1 METVFLDANVLW
13 TAAFKEFSTLR
24 HLWNIPGT
32 RLVTSEY
39 AAEEARRNLENYPA
53 SAAEQKR
60 LLMSLD
66 ALLLKMAVVPTPYP
80 LPEDLNVNL
89 PAKDIP
95 ILAAAL
101 SAKAAFLIT
110 GDKQH
115 FGAHF
120 GKKMRDI
127 TILRPADYLKP
138 WTLNCGRHLQIPI
151 RPKAE
156 KKQYFHHRD
165 HECKKVRRS
174 TNAINAHGRASFAI
188 SPSHPLTFLLHYYS
202 TDAAG
207 VTKERGASHSFEL
220 RVLSFELGVLM
231 TPCVA
236 EGGAFQK
243 PEGRGDAKGRA
254 EESRGNF
261 KF

>member
-1 METVFLDANVLW
+1 METVFLDTNVLW
-13 TAAFKEFSTLR
+13 TAAIKEFSTLR

-60 LLMSLD
+60 LLKSLD

-80 LPEDLNVNL
+80 LPEDLDVNL

-115 FGAHF
+115 FGAYF

-138 WTLNCGRHLQIPI
+138 WTLNCGRHLRDADTAQGREKEHFTTETQRKQRKKKPI
-151 RPKAE
+151 N
-156 KKQYFHHRD
+156 HR
-165 HECKKVRRS
+165 
-174 TNAINAHGRASFAI
+174 
-188 SPSHPLTFLLHYYS
+188 
-202 TDAAG
+202 
-207 VTKERGASHSFEL
+207 
-220 RVLSFELGVLM
+220 
-231 TPCVA
+231 
-236 EGGAFQK
+236 
-243 PEGRGDAKGRA
+243 
-254 EESRGNF
+254 
-261 KF
+261 